1 MLTFFFLNSYNFCTY
16 EGPTNASTSIDE
28 TVRNSRSNIPRHP
41 DETQQK
47 KAENDPNASKSATT
61 TTQPGYTT
69 APPSNVQR
77 QNSSTSTKSNQDQN
91 DQQQN
96 SEKKPQNN
104 QSGESVKKEDGEVK
118 SEGNQRKD
126 NQQQSENNN
135 RVNSKNHSD
144 SSGTPHQHTTSAP
157 STPIRSRNN
166 TLSAEGGSQKNT
178 PTKFNVD
185 HFPSFSLSSQ
195 YENISFKLSADLQ
208 QRVVHHQPSF
218 TKSGKSDEI
227 IPLVGKIGEEI
238 VYSYFCNL
246 YKEALDTGSVEIQW
260 LNEAEETGQPYDMLI
275 KHLVSGME
283 DLFIEVKTT
292 VAEEEREFEIS
303 SQQLRFAFEKGE
315 HFHLYRVSGLATQ
328 SDFRLKCLPNLAQHM
343 DKKAVKTFMIL

>member
-1 MLTFFFLNSYNFCTY
+1 M
-16 EGPTNASTSIDE
+16 
-28 TVRNSRSNIPRHP
+28 
-41 DETQQK
+41 
-47 KAENDPNASKSATT
+47 
-61 TTQPGYTT
+61 
-69 APPSNVQR
+69 
-77 QNSSTSTKSNQDQN
+77 
-91 DQQQN
+91 
-96 SEKKPQNN
+96 
-104 QSGESVKKEDGEVK
+104 
-118 SEGNQRKD
+118 
-126 NQQQSENNN
+126 
-135 RVNSKNHSD
+135 
-144 SSGTPHQHTTSAP
+144 
-157 STPIRSRNN
+157 
-166 TLSAEGGSQKNT
+166 
-178 PTKFNVD
+178 
-185 HFPSFSLSSQ
+185 
-195 YENISFKLSADLQ
+195 Q

>member
-1 MLTFFFLNSYNFCTY
+1 MCTY
-16 EGPTNASTSIDE
+16 EGPTNASTSTDE
-28 TVRNSRSNIPRHP
+28 TARNSRSNIPRHP

-77 QNSSTSTKSNQDQN
+77 QNSSTSTKSNQN

-96 SEKKPQNN
+96 SEKKPRNN

-118 SEGNQRKD
+118 SEENERKD
-126 NQQQSENNN
+126 NQQQSDNN
-135 RVNSKNHSD
+135 RVISKPHSD

-166 TLSAEGGSQKNT
+166 TLNAEGGSQKNT

-185 HFPSFSLSSQ
+185 QLPSFSLSSQ
-195 YENISFKLSADLQ
+195 YENISFKLSDDLQ

-227 IPLVGKIGEEI
+227 ISLVGKIGEEI

-260 LNEAEETGQPYDMLI
+260 LNEAEETGQPYDMRI

-303 SQQLRFAFEKGE
+303 SQQLRFAFEKLSLI
-315 HFHLYRVSGLATQ
+315 H
-328 SDFRLKCLPNLAQHM
+328 
-343 DKKAVKTFMIL
+343 I